1 MDIVELGR
9 LGDRSND
16 WTLLDGIARFARHLE
31 GRPGDDLTL
40 HTHVAVFDGPRDTD
54 EARFEALLWAQ
65 LQRLHDLDLARGS
78 RWAGDVSSDPDDPR
92 FSLSLGGH
100 PFFVIGLHPGASRRA
115 RRFAWPAMVFNSHRQ
130 FDRLRR
136 NGPADALGGL
146 PFLLQ
151 LVAQQFDQIAG
162 DFLAQALL
170 GKQGNPPVLGLD
182 TVGQDRQEALHDL
195 RALVKQRH
203 QDILGDE
210 DHLGVGDRLYGHRVV
225 LLASEDQVLA
235 EDVPVAQQFDRG
247 KVA

>member
-1 MDIVELGR
+1 MSMMTAACPHAGHAATPSCADAFRDFVAAGWFPCVGAKAALSRGTMDIVELGR

-16 WTLLDGIARFARHLE
+16 ATLLDGIARFARHLE

-130 FDRLRR
+130 FDRLRPTAAMGGCR
-136 NGPADALGGL
+136 PRSASAMARCRGRSIRTWRILATPARRASTVDARWGRSG
-146 PFLLQ
+146 
-151 LVAQQFDQIAG
+151 AARCG
-162 DFLAQALL
+162 
-170 GKQGNPPVLGLD
+170 
-182 TVGQDRQEALHDL
+182 
-195 RALVKQRH
+195 
-203 QDILGDE
+203 
-210 DHLGVGDRLYGHRVV
+210 
-225 LLASEDQVLA
+225 
-235 EDVPVAQQFDRG
+235 
-247 KVA
+247 

>member
-1 MDIVELGR
+1 MSMMTAACPHAGHAATPSCADALRDFVAAGWFPCVGAKAALSRGIMDIVELGR

-130 FDRLRR
+130 FDRLRADGR
-136 NGPADALGGL
+136 YGRMQAAIRKRDGALQGSINPNPAD
-146 PFLLQ
+146 F
-151 LVAQQFDQIAG
+151 G
-162 DFLAQALL
+162 D
-170 GKQGNPPVLGLD
+170 
-182 TVGQDRQEALHDL
+182 
-195 RALVKQRH
+195 
-203 QDILGDE
+203 
-210 DHLGVGDRLYGHRVV
+210 
-225 LLASEDQVLA
+225 ASEARQYSGREVGPEWRCPLR
-235 EDVPVAQQFDRG
+235 VRS
-247 KVA
+247 KR